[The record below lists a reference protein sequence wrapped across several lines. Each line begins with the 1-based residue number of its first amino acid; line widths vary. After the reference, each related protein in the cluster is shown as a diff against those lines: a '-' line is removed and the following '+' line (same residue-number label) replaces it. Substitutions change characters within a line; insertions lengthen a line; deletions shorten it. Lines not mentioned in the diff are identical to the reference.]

1 MTSWEIHGR
10 SFANC
15 NCAYGCPCQFNAL
28 PTDGTCEAAVSF
40 IIDQGFHGDV
50 SLDGLMAAFTAKFPG
65 PVHEGNGEQQL
76 IIDERATDD
85 QRAAL
90 QSIMTGGDTEE
101 MATMFWVYSAMS
113 PNKHETLFKK
123 LEMEIDIEA
132 RKGRILVEDVY
143 EAIGEPIK
151 NPVTGAEHRA
161 RIDIPNGFEF
171 RIAEMG
177 SGTTTTMGGDIQLEK
192 NKNSYGQFAEMH
204 LSNSGIVDAAQR
216 GGQLGVAILT
226 DKALLPAI
234 LSKQNLVVSLSLAIV
249 ILFSGVYTVLGVGM
263 DMNAINMTRMSGV
276 FNTPDAQ
283 STMNMEI
290 NGMADMPMS
299 SKQSMDM
306 TSQMSA
312 DTEQSEE
319 PVSVSQIPSKDS
331 TLSASETKP
340 HSMSTDAEN
349 NNHMSLEM
357 GRGWS
362 LDVAVMMFFMWWFM
376 MVAMMTP
383 SAAPT
388 LLLFHNLKKIG
399 AEKGLALPQTYLFLL
414 GYLGAWA
421 IFSGVACALQ
431 SQFEKFGIVN
441 GMMMQLTSVYLSGGL
456 LIAAGLYQFTPLKY
470 ACLEKCR
477 APAEF
482 LAENYRKG
490 ASGAFVMGG
499 HHGLFCLGCCWA
511 LMALLFVGGV
521 MNLYWIAGLAIYVAI
536 EKLLWKNGWFDKA
549 FGITLVGAGGIII
562 VT

>member
-192 NKNSYGQFAEMH
+192 NKSSYGQFAEMH
-204 LSNSGIVDAAQR
+204 LSNSGIVDAA
-216 GGQLGVAILT
+216 
-226 DKALLPAI
+226 
-234 LSKQNLVVSLSLAIV
+234 
-249 ILFSGVYTVLGVGM
+249 
-263 DMNAINMTRMSGV
+263 
-276 FNTPDAQ
+276 
-283 STMNMEI
+283 
-290 NGMADMPMS
+290 
-299 SKQSMDM
+299 
-306 TSQMSA
+306 
-312 DTEQSEE
+312 
-319 PVSVSQIPSKDS
+319 
-331 TLSASETKP
+331 
-340 HSMSTDAEN
+340 
-349 NNHMSLEM
+349 
-357 GRGWS
+357 
-362 LDVAVMMFFMWWFM
+362 
-376 MVAMMTP
+376 
-383 SAAPT
+383 
-388 LLLFHNLKKIG
+388 
-399 AEKGLALPQTYLFLL
+399 
-414 GYLGAWA
+414 
-421 IFSGVACALQ
+421 
-431 SQFEKFGIVN
+431 
-441 GMMMQLTSVYLSGGL
+441 
-456 LIAAGLYQFTPLKY
+456 
-470 ACLEKCR
+470 
-477 APAEF
+477 
-482 LAENYRKG
+482 
-490 ASGAFVMGG
+490 
-499 HHGLFCLGCCWA
+499 
-511 LMALLFVGGV
+511 
-521 MNLYWIAGLAIYVAI
+521 
-536 EKLLWKNGWFDKA
+536 
-549 FGITLVGAGGIII
+549 
-562 VT
+562 